1 MNWSVLMKQFT
12 AIILSLMLGFSASH
26 AFAESIGKIKTLSG
40 DVFIERANATIPAE
54 LGSEVY
60 QSDSVITHNGAVG
73 ILFHDDSRVS
83 LGSNSEMSLESF
95 AFDKNTHDG
104 NLDVSVQKGTLSAIS
119 GKLTEKKP
127 GAFKVKTPAA
137 ILAVRGT
144 EFSVKVLE
152 P

>member
-1 MNWSVLMKQFT
+1 MKQIT
-12 AIILSLMLGFSASH
+12 AMILSLFIGLWATH
-26 AFAESIGKIKTLSG
+26 AVAESIGKIKTLSG
-40 DVFIERANATIPAE
+40 DVFIERADATIPAE
-54 LGSEVY
+54 LGSDVY
-60 QSDSVITHNGAVG
+60 QSDSVVTHDGAVG

-83 LGSNSEMSLESF
+83 LGSNSKMALESF
-95 AFDKNTHDG
+95 AFDKDTHDG
-104 NLDVSVQKGTLSAIS
+104 NLDVSMQKGTLSAIS
-119 GKLTEKKP
+119 GKLTEKQP

>member
-1 MNWSVLMKQFT
+1 MKQIT
-12 AIILSLMLGFSASH
+12 AMILSLFIGLWATH
-26 AFAESIGKIKTLSG
+26 AVAESIGKIKTLSG
-40 DVFIERANATIPAE
+40 DVFIERADVTIPAE
-54 LGSEVY
+54 LGADVY
-60 QSDSVITHNGAVG
+60 QSDSVVTHDGAVG

-83 LGSNSEMSLESF
+83 LGSNSQMALDSF
-95 AFDKNTHDG
+95 AFDKNTHEG

-119 GKLTEKKP
+119 GKLTAKKP